1 MRVSNPKKWHQSV
14 RKMSGKS
21 TTSSVR
27 ILDDSGKLLTA
38 TDVNSFF
45 TEICTT
51 HPPPTESQKA
61 DLLYGCS
68 EEEVIEVTEEDVFKE
83 LIKIK
88 PNSASYPSELP
99 VKLVREYAP
108 FIAKPLSVLINLCF
122 MLGTFPDIWKKA
134 YIRVIPKSSPPKAC
148 DELRPISITPC
159 LAKVTEAF
167 VLRRL
172 LDQISSSIDKYQYG
186 GLQECNT
193 TIYLVR
199 MYDCILT
206 WLDKGNRFL
215 DLGAI
220 DFQKAFDFINHLIAG
235 QNLKI
240 MGAKKR
246 VLSVIMDFLSNRKQR
261 VYALFGGDSDSDW
274 TGITCGVP
282 QGTKLAAIVF
292 IAVINYLLV
301 EYEDH
306 YKFIDDISFLLKYLV
321 ENGIVKKEFSD
332 DFFDALIAECN
343 VSKLIIN
350 TNKSKVLRF
359 NPLKRTFSQ
368 PYVPFPIVDSI
379 KILGVTFSSDCSFG
393 LHVENVVKNANACL
407 QSLSTVRRFGCDV
420 QCLLL
425 AYLTYVR
432 PVLEYASP
440 LWGPASLRTVYL
452 IQELES
458 VQKRAVFIIIGDRQL
473 SYGEA
478 LVKIDLP
485 TLAKDT
491 SRLS

>member
-1 MRVSNPKKWHQSV
+1 M
-14 RKMSGKS
+14 
-21 TTSSVR
+21 
-27 ILDDSGKLLTA
+27 
-38 TDVNSFF
+38 
-45 TEICTT
+45 
-51 HPPPTESQKA
+51 
-61 DLLYGCS
+61 
-68 EEEVIEVTEEDVFKE
+68 
-83 LIKIK
+83 KIQ

-108 FIAKPLSVLINLCF
+108 FIAWPLSLLINLCF
-122 MLGTFPDIWKKA
+122 MLGTFQDIWKKA

-148 DELRPISITPC
+148 DELRPISISPC
-159 LAKVTEAF
+159 VAKVTEAF

-186 GLQECNT
+186 GLQECST
-193 TIYLVR
+193 TVYLVR

-261 VYALFGGDSDSDW
+261 VYALFEGDSDSDW
-274 TGITCGVP
+274 TGITCGAP

-301 EYEDH
+301 KYEDH

-332 DFFDALIAECN
+332 DFFDAFIAECN

-379 KILGVTFSSDCSFG
+379 KILGVTFSSDFFSACTLKMLLKTQMHVCS
-393 LHVENVVKNANACL
+393 L
-407 QSLSTVRRFGCDV
+407 
-420 QCLLL
+420 
-425 AYLTYVR
+425 
-432 PVLEYASP
+432 
-440 LWGPASLRTVYL
+440 
-452 IQELES
+452 
-458 VQKRAVFIIIGDRQL
+458 
-473 SYGEA
+473 
-478 LVKIDLP
+478 
-485 TLAKDT
+485 
-491 SRLS
+491 

>member
-27 ILDDSGKLLTA
+27 ILDYSGKLLTA
-38 TDVNSFF
+38 TDVNSFL

-83 LIKIK
+83 LMTIKS
-88 PNSASYPSELP
+88 NSATYHSELP
-99 VKLVREYAP
+99 VKLIREYAP
-108 FIAKPLSVLINLCF
+108 FIAKALSVLINLCF
-122 MLGTFPDIWKKA
+122 MLGTFPNIWEKA

-148 DELRPISITPC
+148 DELRPISIAPC
-159 LAKVTEAF
+159 LAEVTEAF

-172 LDQISSSIDKYQYG
+172 LDQVSSSIDKYQYG
-186 GLQECNT
+186 GLQDCST
-193 TIYLVR
+193 TVYLVR

-215 DLGAI
+215 DQGAI

-261 VYALFGGDSDSDW
+261 VYALFEGDSDSDW
-274 TGITCGVP
+274 TGITCGAP

-321 ENGIVKKEFSD
+321 ENGIVEKEFSD
-332 DFFDALIAECN
+332 DIFDAFIAECN

-359 NPLKRTFSQ
+359 NPLKHTFSQ
-368 PYVPFPIVDSI
+368 PNVPFPIVD
-379 KILGVTFSSDCSFG
+379 
-393 LHVENVVKNANACL
+393 
-407 QSLSTVRRFGCDV
+407 
-420 QCLLL
+420 
-425 AYLTYVR
+425 
-432 PVLEYASP
+432 
-440 LWGPASLRTVYL
+440 
-452 IQELES
+452 
-458 VQKRAVFIIIGDRQL
+458 
-473 SYGEA
+473 
-478 LVKIDLP
+478 
-485 TLAKDT
+485 
-491 SRLS
+491 

>member
-1 MRVSNPKKWHQSV
+1 M
-14 RKMSGKS
+14 
-21 TTSSVR
+21 
-27 ILDDSGKLLTA
+27 I
-38 TDVNSFF
+38 
-45 TEICTT
+45 
-51 HPPPTESQKA
+51 
-61 DLLYGCS
+61 
-68 EEEVIEVTEEDVFKE
+68 
-83 LIKIK
+83 
-88 PNSASYPSELP
+88 
-99 VKLVREYAP
+99 
-108 FIAKPLSVLINLCF
+108 
-122 MLGTFPDIWKKA
+122 GTFPDIWKKA

-167 VLRRL
+167 VLCRL

-186 GLQECNT
+186 GLQECST
-193 TIYLVR
+193 TIYLVP

-220 DFQKAFDFINHLIAG
+220 DFQKAFDFLNHLIVG

-240 MGAKKR
+240 MGAKKH

-261 VYALFGGDSDSDW
+261 VYALFEGDSDSDW
-274 TGITCGVP
+274 TGITSGAP

-306 YKFIDDISFLLKYLV
+306 YMFIDDISFLLKYLV
-321 ENGIVKKEFSD
+321 ENEIVKKEFSD
-332 DFFDALIAECN
+332 DFFDAFIAECN

-350 TNKSKVLRF
+350 SNKSKVLRF
-359 NPLKRTFSQ
+359 NPLKRTFSK
-368 PYVPFPIVDSI
+368 PYIPFPIVDSI

-393 LHVENVVKNANACL
+393 LHVENVVENTNACL
-407 QSLSTVRRFGCDV
+407 QSLSTMRRFGCDV

-425 AYLTYVR
+425 AYLTYIR
-432 PVLEYASP
+432 TVLEYTSP
-440 LWGPASLRTVYL
+440 LWGPAALRTVYL

-458 VQKRAVFIIIGDRQL
+458 VQKRAVFIIIDDRQL

-478 LVKIDLP
+478 LVKLDLP
-485 TLAKDT
+485 TLAQRYEQIILRFGKFLLSKPQHRDILPPT
-491 SRLS
+491 APLNNRTRHQNKLVPVASRTNRHANSFVPFFTDLLNKAE